1 MSREGER
8 EYWTPERIQR
18 LEEALAL
25 WQHQDAVYARAF
37 LNRLKQGR
45 TIEEKRTLIVNDLL
59 PDIAQ
64 EKLIRLGESR
74 EIVTH
79 LALRDLITG
88 YLYREEVIEN
98 LPTDEPDTP
107 EEEAERQRLAR
118 LFGQGKPAS
127 EMVIEDRGPC

>member
-1 MSREGER
+1 MSREREY

-25 WQHQDAVYARAF
+25 WQRQDAVYAKAF

-45 TIEEKRTLIVNDLL
+45 TIDEKRTLIVNDLL
-59 PDIAQ
+59 PVIAQ
-64 EKLIRLGESR
+64 EKMISLWEGK

-79 LALRDLITG
+79 FALRDLITVF
-88 YLYREEVIEN
+88 LYREEVIEN
-98 LPTDEPDTP
+98 IPTDEPDTP

-127 EMVIEDRGPC
+127 EMVIEDRGPR